1 MFIARLF
8 PAAIFRHRRPLR
20 TDVVLPFVPR
30 TNPIRPHPVWQ
41 QAVLSIGLLIL
52 LTVSLCVY
60 VYQAAQIN
68 VTGQEIVGLR
78 AEYGRLQRENSNL
91 LAIYAAEQSLARME
105 PRASA
110 AGFGPATEVRYV
122 TVFPTEG
129 VGTVAPPAVTFHT
142 KQQP

>member
-20 TDVVLPFVPR
+20 TGVVLPFVPR
-30 TNPIRPHPVWQ
+30 THLSRPHSAWQ
-41 QAVLSIGLLIL
+41 QAVLGVGLLII

-68 VTGQEIVGLR
+68 VAGQEMVGLR

-110 AGFGPATEVRYV
+110 AGFGPATEVHYV
-122 TVFPTEG
+122 TVVPTDG
-129 VGTVAPPAVTFHT
+129 IGTVAPPVVTFNT
-142 KQQP
+142 SGP